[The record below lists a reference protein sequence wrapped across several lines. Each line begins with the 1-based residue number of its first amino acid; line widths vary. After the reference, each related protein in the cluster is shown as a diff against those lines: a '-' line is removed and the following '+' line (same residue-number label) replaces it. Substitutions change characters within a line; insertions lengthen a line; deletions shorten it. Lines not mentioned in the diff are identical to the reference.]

1 MSENCQLIRYIEF
14 SSCYS
19 IKDAIQDKSDANAR
33 IGPLEVL
40 KEVDMNG
47 GTRVGQGSKRI
58 CGLERRHLHLGHG
71 GHCLNDCPSSRPFS
85 HPNSTE

>member
-19 IKDAIQDKSDANAR
+19 IKDAIQDKSDASAR
-33 IGPLEVL
+33 IGLLEVL

-47 GTRVGQGSKRI
+47 ETRGRTG
-58 CGLERRHLHLGHG
+58 
-71 GHCLNDCPSSRPFS
+71 F
-85 HPNSTE
+85 